1 MNLGS
6 LLAQPSPNLFN
17 DQHRCI
23 VRVNARLAL
32 TQHLHQGFIALPE
45 LQKPRAVNVKN
56 TCGFSLILSPK
67 YRLCARS
74 KNRLRSHP
82 TDRRR
87 CPHDGPR
94 NRMLCAVHGPSA
106 C

>member
-45 LQKPRAVNVKN
+45 PEVVTN
-56 TCGFSLILSPK
+56 P
-67 YRLCARS
+67 
-74 KNRLRSHP
+74 HP
-82 TDRRR
+82 QTKMQIDQ
-87 CPHDGPR
+87 
-94 NRMLCAVHGPSA
+94 V
-106 C
+106 